1 MSDVARKV
9 FPMETVLALVMGKE
23 DVDVRDLAGYLAG
36 RSIACCCCAKIIA
49 PMAAGWLASVYPQF
63 VGLEWDESASWED
76 FVSQMKSALGDSV
89 SVTPMGARQQ
99 AMVGKVLDG
108 AADIQGT
115 VDAQAKE
122 IVAMRARV
130 ETLEPFQAKAQ
141 ELEKKCAQL
150 EAKIKTLTTDAG
162 NLRKQLLPFQGKMA
176 VDQEELETIIKDAIK
191 ANMKGLVVGGAV
203 AAAGAA
209 GAEEAAAEPAAEE
222 ESGPAPEFG
231 FGSSGANND
240 GFGF

>member
-1 MSDVARKV
+1 M
-9 FPMETVLALVMGKE
+9 
-23 DVDVRDLAGYLAG
+23 
-36 RSIACCCCAKIIA
+36 
-49 PMAAGWLASVYPQF
+49 
-63 VGLEWDESASWED
+63 
-76 FVSQMKSALGDSV
+76 
-89 SVTPMGARQQ
+89 
-99 AMVGKVLDG
+99 
-108 AADIQGT
+108 
-115 VDAQAKE
+115 QAK
-122 IVAMRARV
+122 V

-150 EAKIKTLTTDAG
+150 EAKVKTLTTDAG
-162 NLRKQLLPFQGKMA
+162 NLRKQLLPSQGKMA
-176 VDQEELETIIKDAIK
+176 VDQEELQSIIKAAIK

-231 FGSSGANND
+231 FGASGANDD